1 MAKGKRPDPDESPDD
16 LEAPPLYYGLTPNQV
31 VAHNLQQI
39 RQWRRLTQSEAA
51 EAIEPYVGK
60 RWSKANFSAAERSIA
75 GERIRQFDADEIV
88 AFAKAFDVPVTWFF
102 LPPAPW
108 AQNGVPVHLQHSSST
123 EPLAVLA
130 DLIFGDNEGRSL
142 LELRLQY
149 FLQELGPG
157 PLSDTQQ
164 RITQLVDAKKTAL
177 VEHAVA
183 DLTHWQ
189 TALRSLA
196 NQLED
201 LQQRARTAARTDL
214 AATDSTNDTAPTGTE
229 DAAAPAG
236 TATKAARTRK
246 GASKR

>member
-1 MAKGKRPDPDESPDD
+1 MAKGQRQDPDEQPDD
-16 LEAPPLYYGLTPNQV
+16 ELEVPPLYYGLTPNQV

-39 RQWRRLTQSEAA
+39 RQWRGLTQSEAA

-102 LPPAPW
+102 LPPVPW
-108 AQNGVPVHLQHSSST
+108 AQDGAPVHLQHSSSR

-130 DLIFGDNEGRSL
+130 DLIFGDDAGRSL

-149 FLQELGPG
+149 FLQELGPA
-157 PLSDTQQ
+157 PLSDAQQ

-183 DLTHWQ
+183 DLTQWQ

-201 LQQRARTAARTDL
+201 LQQRASNAATADL
-214 AATDSTNDTAPTGTE
+214 AAAGRTNDPARTGTE
-229 DAAAPAG
+229 DVTTPAG
-236 TATKAARTRK
+236 TAKAARTRK
-246 GASKR
+246 GASKK